1 MRRTSVVM
9 MALAALAVVS
19 SDAAAQAKSFAGT
32 WTVIADPA
40 APPAGGR
47 GGGGRGL
54 GQGATIA
61 QDDKTLTIT
70 RTTQMGE
77 MKSVYNLDGSESKNT
92 LSMGGNSIDQLSI
105 AKWDGAKLVITTSAS
120 FNGNAFTSTM
130 AMWMD
135 EAGNLAVETTSP
147 GRGGGDP
154 TTAKTTYKKG

>member
-19 SDAAAQAKSFAGT
+19 PDAAAQSKSFAGT
-32 WTVIADPA
+32 WAVIADPA
-40 APPAGGR
+40 APPTGGR

-92 LSMGGNSIDQLSI
+92 LSMGGNSIDQLST
-105 AKWDGAKLVITTSAS
+105 AKWDGGKLVITTSAN

-135 EAGNLAVETTSP
+135 EAGNLAVETTGP
-147 GRGGGDP
+147 GRDGA
-154 TTAKTTYKKG
+154 TSTAKMTYKKG